1 MQLTDFAGAS
11 RPSIPMC
18 SLSDMIFNPADI
30 ITKLKM
36 LFIVVITLFGVMCL
50 GAAVGFAMD
59 MRDRRAYVRRLQD
72 PNVGYC
78 VSDNGTWLWRFTLS
92 PLRGE
97 IDAPHGSAIALTGL
111 LGIPTARLRAALPDE
126 MLSWDMA
133 AALGRRRGLSR
144 TAMNETLEL
153 HRELLPNLVSV
164 PKSLRRFTKHVDVS
178 AHEDDEHELL
188 FTSDE
193 EVLLEEFVGTAL
205 VLGFLQAASLLPV
218 AELAQRISGA
228 KAYFGDF
235 LTPAGWDFAKTQTDF
250 VTLLSPGVL
259 NGTHK
264 WLIRCRLWRLILSQN
279 AQGYWD
285 ASTTTAFALEARDAK
300 ETQEL
305 PPTPMQKLLTMLGAV
320 AEVLA
325 NANDN
330 DDDGARHE
338 NDATA
343 VDDIMSTVSDA
354 RAARRTKTGIKVV
367 DDSDD
372 GGFSGDPNTPR
383 KSSLRRSSVPRRS
396 VSLARAAA
404 LTDCPLSFSVS
415 AISRSMPRALV
426 RLRAEDPSINVVRVW
441 TTMLCIYVLEKMNVS
456 WIWGDGDLYPEEE
469 RTIVDG
475 AREWIEAY
483 ALEHPALASVLAD
496 GTVRRAAEKTTILW
510 HRAAERRVLELRQ
523 APAIRMQMHRSH
535 VHRTLT
541 SITRAITNQHGASFC
556 ATACVEFKADAAA
569 CFPLDARNLP
579 LPQRPFPRSCPN
591 HCRAC
596 SDGRVREP
604 FVMLLDCL
612 LLRAVLICSRGSSHA
627 RAQCS

>member
-1 MQLTDFAGAS
+1 
-11 RPSIPMC
+11 MC

-59 MRDRRAYVRRLQD
+59 MRDRRAYVARMQD
-72 PNVGYC
+72 PDVGFC
-78 VSDNGTWLWRFTLS
+78 VSESGTWLWRFTLA

-97 IDAPHGSAIALTGL
+97 IDAPHGSAIALTDM

-126 MLSWDMA
+126 LLSWDMA

-144 TAMNETLEL
+144 AAMNENLEL
-153 HRELLPNLVSV
+153 HRDLLPSLVPM
-164 PKSLRRFTKHVDVS
+164 PKSLRRFTKQHIELDK
-178 AHEDDEHELL
+178 HDDDEDKLL

-193 EVLLEEFVGTAL
+193 EVLMEEFVGTAL

-218 AELAQRISGA
+218 AELAQRISDA

-235 LTPAGWDFAKTQTDF
+235 VTPAGWDFAKTQTDF
-250 VTLLSPGVL
+250 VTLMSPGIL
-259 NGTHK
+259 NGTQR
-264 WLIRCRLWRLILSQN
+264 WLVRCRLWRLILSQN

-285 ASTTTAFALEARDAK
+285 ASTTTAFVLEARDAK
-300 ETQEL
+300 ETQEV
-305 PPTPMQKLLTMLGAV
+305 PPTPMQKLLTLLGAA

-325 NANDN
+325 NADDN
-330 DDDGARHE
+330 DEDGARHE
-338 NDATA
+338 SDATA
-343 VDDIMSTVSDA
+343 MDDIMNTVSDA
-354 RAARRTKTGIKVV
+354 RAARRTKSGITVV
-367 DDSDD
+367 DASDD
-372 GGFSGDPNTPR
+372 GDPNTPR
-383 KSSLRRSSVPRRS
+383 VSSPRRSSMPRRS
-396 VSLARAAA
+396 VSFARAAA

-426 RLRAEDPSINVVRVW
+426 RLRMEDSSINVVRVW

-483 ALEHPALASVLAD
+483 AAEHPALASVLAD
-496 GTVRRAAEKTTILW
+496 GSVRRSAEKTSILW
-510 HRAAERRVLELRQ
+510 HRAAERRILELRK
-523 APAIRMQMHRSH
+523 APAIRKQMNRSH

-541 SITRAITNQHGASFC
+541 GVVRAITNQHGACSL
-556 ATACVEFKADAAA
+556 AAA
-569 CFPLDARNLP
+569 EART
-579 LPQRPFPRSCPN
+579 S
-591 HCRAC
+591 
-596 SDGRVREP
+596 V
-604 FVMLLDCL
+604 
-612 LLRAVLICSRGSSHA
+612 
-627 RAQCS
+627 